1 MLLSRTQLYMAAS
14 VKQSVLKV
22 DTLRAADKKENK
34 RRYVQRTE
42 EKVHR
47 GCSLPVRTRS
57 WAALTAKRPRYRRA
71 SCALKGQFEV
81 AVGERGDADA
91 QRQQLIH
98 CPGQLLLLFLRW
110 Q

>member
-1 MLLSRTQLYMAAS
+1 MLLSQIQSYMAAS
-14 VKQSVLKV
+14 MKRSALKV

-57 WAALTAKRPRYRRA
+57 WGIADCKKA
-71 SCALKGQFEV
+71 V
-81 AVGERGDADA
+81 AT
-91 QRQQLIH
+91 
-98 CPGQLLLLFLRW
+98 LRELW
-110 Q
+110 L